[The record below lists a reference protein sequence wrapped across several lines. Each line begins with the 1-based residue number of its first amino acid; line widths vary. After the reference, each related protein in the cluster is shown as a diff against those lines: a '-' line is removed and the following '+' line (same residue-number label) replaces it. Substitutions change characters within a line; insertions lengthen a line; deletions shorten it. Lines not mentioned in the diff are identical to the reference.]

1 MDSKEQLYFTF
12 YFGYYRK
19 DWHKESIYKDRPE
32 MGINRRCRNNNIKKG
47 IYK

>member
-19 DWHKESIYKDRPE
+19 DWHKESIYYTRK
-32 MGINRRCRNNNIKKG
+32 II
-47 IYK
+47 